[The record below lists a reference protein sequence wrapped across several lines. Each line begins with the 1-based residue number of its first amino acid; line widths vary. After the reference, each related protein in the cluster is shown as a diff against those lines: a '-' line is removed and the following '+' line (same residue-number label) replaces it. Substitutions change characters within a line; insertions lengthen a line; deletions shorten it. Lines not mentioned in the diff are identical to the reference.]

1 MGWTKVRVAGWEGV
15 KTIRRQI
22 NRLVM
27 IWIVQALI
35 SHCRIAAMA
44 APGERGWREEAGMG
58 DFRISGRR

>member
-1 MGWTKVRVAGWEGV
+1 MGWMKVRVAGWEGV

-27 IWIVQALI
+27 VWIVQALI
-35 SHCRIAAMA
+35 SHCRITAMA

-58 DFRISGRR
+58 DFRISWRR